1 MEKRDLNNR
10 ASRIITKG
18 ETSNHSHIVTGDC
31 EIIEHDNGDVIIK
44 AGKNCAIKHLI
55 ESVFVETGV
64 EQWTKEHTD
73 IPLKEGES
81 YKYVQQVQYNPYEKL
96 IQKVQD

>member
-1 MEKRDLNNR
+1 MKKRNLNDR
-10 ASRIITKG
+10 KARIITRG

-31 EIIEHDNGDVIIK
+31 EIMEDTNGDVIIK
-44 AGKNCAIKHLI
+44 AGKDCAIKHLI

-64 EQWTKEHTD
+64 EQWTKEHND
-73 IPLKEGES
+73 IILEEGQS
-81 YKYVQQVQYNPYEKL
+81 YKYVQQQEYNPYSKL